1 MSTGTNRSDSSAS
14 NVGSSKAKRVA
25 VVLCGCGRGD
35 GSEIHES
42 VSVLIALAQHGAAYR
57 CFAPDRDQ
65 AEVVNHLTGEV
76 VPNEW
81 RNCLVEAARIA
92 RGAISPLN
100 QLRESEFDAVIFPG
114 GFGAAKN
121 LCTFAKQGAQM
132 SVSDDVAAVI
142 RGFHNAGK
150 PVGLVCI
157 APVMGA
163 KVLGTNNGGPGC
175 EVTIGIEQG
184 PGGKG
189 GVSAAIESW
198 GSVSVPKRV
207 EETHVDTKRKVYSA
221 PAYMDD
227 GATPAQVFAGISAMV
242 KAMLGS

>member
-14 NVGSSKAKRVA
+14 NVGGPKAKRVA

-76 VPNEW
+76 VANER

-92 RGAISPLN
+92 RGAISPLS

-121 LCTFAKQGAQM
+121 LCTFAKQGEQM

-163 KVLGTNNGGPGC
+163 KVLGTKAGGPGC
-175 EVTIGIEQG
+175 EVTIGIEHG

-189 GVSAAIESW
+189 GVSAAIECW

>member
-1 MSTGTNRSDSSAS
+1 MSAGTNRTETAASTTDST
-14 NVGSSKAKRVA
+14 KAKRVA

-42 VSVLIALAQHGAAYR
+42 VSVLIALAQHGASYR

-65 AEVVNHLTGEV
+65 AEVVNHLTGAV
-76 VPNEW
+76 VQGEK

-92 RGAISPLN
+92 RGAISPLSE
-100 QLRESEFDAVIFPG
+100 LREGDFDAVVFPG

-121 LCTFAKQGAQM
+121 LCSFAKQGEQM
-132 SVSDDVAAVI
+132 TVSDDVAAVI
-142 RGFHNAGK
+142 RAFHSAGK
-150 PVGLVCI
+150 AIGLVCI

-163 KVLGTNNGGPGC
+163 KVLGTRAGGPGC
-175 EVTIGIEQG
+175 EVTIGIENG

-189 GVSAAIESW
+189 GVSSAIESW
-198 GSVSVPKRV
+198 GSVSVPKPV
-207 EETHVDTKRKVYSA
+207 EQAHVDTKRKVYSA

-242 KAMLGS
+242 KAMIGH

>member
-1 MSTGTNRSDSSAS
+1 MSTGTNRSDSLNS
-14 NVGSSKAKRVA
+14 NADGKGGKRVA
-25 VVLCGCGRGD
+25 VVLCGCGRAD

-76 VPNEW
+76 VPNER

-92 RGAISPLN
+92 RGAISPLS

-150 PVGLVCI
+150 SVGLVCI

-163 KVLGTNNGGPGC
+163 KVLGTHNGGPGC

-189 GVSAAIESW
+189 DVSAAIESW
-198 GSVSVPKRV
+198 GSVSVPKPV
-207 EETHVDTKRKVYSA
+207 EQAHIDTKRKIYSA